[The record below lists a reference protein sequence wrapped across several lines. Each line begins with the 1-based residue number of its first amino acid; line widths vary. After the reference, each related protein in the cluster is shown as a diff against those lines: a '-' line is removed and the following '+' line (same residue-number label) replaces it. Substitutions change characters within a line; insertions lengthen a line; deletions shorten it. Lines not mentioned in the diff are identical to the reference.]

1 VPAFERRAE
10 PNANPNTAN
19 AITASFFPMISVPSV
34 VSAIEPNNHCEVAQE
49 IDSIKISPKK
59 LL

>member
-1 VPAFERRAE
+1 VPAFERKAD

-19 AITASFFPMISVPSV
+19 AITVSFFPMINVPSV

-49 IDSIKISPKK
+49 IDSIKI
-59 LL
+59 L